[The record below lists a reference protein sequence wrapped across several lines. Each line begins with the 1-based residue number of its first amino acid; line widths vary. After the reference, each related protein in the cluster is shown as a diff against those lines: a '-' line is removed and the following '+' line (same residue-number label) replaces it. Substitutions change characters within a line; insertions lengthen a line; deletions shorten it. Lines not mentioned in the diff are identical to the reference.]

1 MQLQSLGATN
11 DDRGGGH
18 HPTEKDIVEKD
29 SIKVVQRSVPI
40 FVFSFDGNSTYHADI
55 QAENHFK
62 IISRVTHLRSS
73 YVRRRS
79 F

>member
-40 FVFSFDGNSTYHADI
+40 FVFSLPMVMETALTTLTFKQKITLKLS
-55 QAENHFK
+55 AE
-62 IISRVTHLRSS
+62 
-73 YVRRRS
+73 
-79 F
+79 

>member
-29 SIKVVQRSVPI
+29 SIKVVPVISTYFCV
-40 FVFSFDGNSTYHADI
+40 FVTYGDGNSRYHADI
-55 QAENHFK
+55 QAENHFT
-62 IISRVTHLRSS
+62 IISRVITS
-73 YVRRRS
+73 
-79 F
+79 

>member
-1 MQLQSLGATN
+1 VQLQSLGATN

-29 SIKVVQRSVPI
+29 SIKVVPVISTYFCV
-40 FVFSFDGNSTYHADI
+40 FVTYDDGNSAYHADI

-62 IISRVTHLRSS
+62 IISRVITS
-73 YVRRRS
+73 
-79 F
+79 

>member
-1 MQLQSLGATN
+1 VQLQSLGATN

-40 FVFSFDGNSTYHADI
+40 FVFSLPMVMKTALTTLT
-55 QAENHFK
+55 FK
-62 IISRVTHLRSS
+62 QKITLKLSAG
-73 YVRRRS
+73 
-79 F
+79 